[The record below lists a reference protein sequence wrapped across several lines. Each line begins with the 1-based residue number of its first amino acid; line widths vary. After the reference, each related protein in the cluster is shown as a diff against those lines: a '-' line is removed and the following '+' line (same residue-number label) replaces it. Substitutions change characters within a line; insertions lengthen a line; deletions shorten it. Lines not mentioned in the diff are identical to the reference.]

1 MKQNASKTAAL
12 CSAFFDLVVNIG
24 SIYLSILLL
33 GYQNEF
39 FNNRI
44 VAIATICGVASV
56 VIYFIC
62 EMYTVAVFEKL
73 HKTIIKLTSVQFFI
87 VGIIIAIIAVATVN
101 GTKYYL
107 LLFLSAL
114 ISYIILVAKK
124 IITIKVAHSVRRNKK
139 HAQTVLLVGGGKS
152 VHEYKKQ
159 LSDNPHY
166 GYEIIGCVSEK
177 PIKGF
182 EWFGSY
188 GDLAKILEEQNPD
201 EVVIAV
207 SIREEPK
214 IQGFIDICD
223 QAGVRT
229 SIIPP
234 IYRYF
239 KSKCQVDMVGTL
251 PVINTREI
259 PLDNPA
265 NAAMKRVMDII
276 ISLVIIILTSPIMI
290 AAAIGVRLSSK
301 GPIIFRQQRVG
312 KNNKPFTMYK
322 FRSMRVNNQEQT
334 GWTTPEDKRKTRFGT
349 FMRKTGIDELP
360 QFFNVLFGSMSI
372 VGPRPELPTF
382 VEQYS
387 KKIPL
392 YKVKH
397 QVRPGITGL
406 AQIYG
411 FRGDTSIEGR
421 IEMDIRYIEHWS
433 LFNDIK
439 IILSTPFK
447 MFNRNEKYVK

>member
-1 MKQNASKTAAL
+1 MKQNASKTVAL
-12 CSAFFDLVVNIG
+12 CSALLDLLINMG
-24 SIYLSILLL
+24 AIYLSVLLL

-39 FNNRI
+39 FNNTVI
-44 VAIATICGVASV
+44 AIATVCGVASV
-56 VIYFIC
+56 LIYFVC
-62 EMYTVAVFEKL
+62 DMYSGTVFEKL
-73 HKTIIKLTSVQFFI
+73 HKTIIKLTGVQFFI
-87 VGIIIAIIAVATVN
+87 VCIIVAVIAIFAPA
-101 GTKYYL
+101 GRKYYF
-107 LLFLSAL
+107 LLFSSAL
-114 ISYIILVAKK
+114 ISYGALVVKK
-124 IITIKVAHSVRRNKK
+124 TVSIKISHNVRSKK
-139 HAQTVLLVGGGKS
+139 HAQTVLLIGGGKS
-152 VHEYKKQ
+152 IHEYKKQ
-159 LSDNPHY
+159 LADNPHY
-166 GYEIIGCVSEK
+166 GYKIIGCVSEK

-182 EWFGSY
+182 EWFGGY
-188 GDLAKILEEQNPD
+188 GELARVLNEQNPD

-214 IQGFIDICD
+214 IQGFIDVCD
-223 QAGVRT
+223 QAGVRA

-251 PVINTREI
+251 PVINTRDI

-276 ISLVIIILTSPIMI
+276 ISLIIIILTSPIMLV
-290 AAAIGVRLSSK
+290 AAIGVRMSSK
-301 GPIIFRQQRVG
+301 GPIIFKQERVG
-312 KNNKPFTMYK
+312 KNNKIFTMYK
-322 FRSMRVNNQEQT
+322 FRSMRVNSQEQT

-387 KKIPL
+387 KTIPL

-397 QVRPGITGL
+397 QVKPGITGL

-421 IEMDIRYIEHWS
+421 IEMDIKYIEHWS

>member
-12 CSAFFDLVVNIG
+12 CSAFLDLLINIG
-24 SIYLSILLL
+24 AIYLSILLL
-33 GYQNEF
+33 KYRMEEF
-39 FNNRI
+39 SNTA
-44 VAIATICGVASV
+44 VAIATVCGVASV
-56 VIYFIC
+56 GIYFIC
-62 EMYTVAVFEKL
+62 DMYSSAVFEKL
-73 HKTIIKLTSVQFFI
+73 HKTIIKLTGVQFFI
-87 VGIIIAIIAVATVN
+87 VCVILAIVAIATPS
-101 GTKYYL
+101 GRKYYF
-107 LLFLSAL
+107 LLFYSSL
-114 ISYIILVAKK
+114 ISYIALVVKK
-124 IITIKVAHSVRRNKK
+124 TVSTKISHSVRRKNK
-139 HAQTVLLVGGGKS
+139 HAQTVLVVGGGKS

-159 LSDNPHY
+159 LADNPHY
-166 GYEIIGCVSEK
+166 GYRIIGCVSEK

-182 EWFGSY
+182 EWFGGY
-188 GDLAKILEEQNPD
+188 GDLARVLEEQNPD

-229 SIIPP
+229 AIIPP

-265 NAAMKRVMDII
+265 NAAMKRIMDIF
-276 ISLVIIILTSPIMI
+276 ISLVIIIITSPIMI
-290 AAAIGVRLSSK
+290 VAAIGVRLSSK
-301 GPIIFRQQRVG
+301 GPIIFKQERVG
-312 KNNKPFTMYK
+312 KNNKIFTMYK
-322 FRSMRVNNQEQT
+322 FRSMRVNNEEQT

-372 VGPRPELPTF
+372 VGPRPELPAF
-382 VEQYS
+382 VDKYS
-387 KKIPL
+387 KTVPL

-439 IILSTPFK
+439 IIISTPFK

>member
-1 MKQNASKTAAL
+1 MKQNASKTVAL
-12 CSAFFDLVVNIG
+12 CSALLDLLINMG
-24 SIYLSILLL
+24 AIYLSVLLL

-39 FNNRI
+39 FNNTVI
-44 VAIATICGVASV
+44 AIATVCGVASV
-56 VIYFIC
+56 LIYFVC
-62 EMYTVAVFEKL
+62 DMYSGTVFEKL
-73 HKTIIKLTSVQFFI
+73 HKTIIKLTGVQFFI
-87 VGIIIAIIAVATVN
+87 VCIIVAVIAIFAPA
-101 GTKYYL
+101 GRKYYF
-107 LLFLSAL
+107 LLFSSAL
-114 ISYIILVAKK
+114 ISYGALVVKK
-124 IITIKVAHSVRRNKK
+124 TVSIKISHNVRSKK
-139 HAQTVLLVGGGKS
+139 HAQTVLLIGGGKS
-152 VHEYKKQ
+152 IHEYKKQ
-159 LSDNPHY
+159 LADNPHY
-166 GYEIIGCVSEK
+166 GYKIIGCVSEK

-182 EWFGSY
+182 EWFGGY
-188 GDLAKILEEQNPD
+188 GELARVLNEQNPD

-214 IQGFIDICD
+214 IQGFIDVCD
-223 QAGVRT
+223 QAGVRA

-251 PVINTREI
+251 PVINTRDI

-276 ISLVIIILTSPIMI
+276 ISLIIIILTSPIMLV
-290 AAAIGVRLSSK
+290 AAIGVRMSSK
-301 GPIIFRQQRVG
+301 GPIIFKQERVG
-312 KNNKPFTMYK
+312 KNNKIYTMYK
-322 FRSMRVNNQEQT
+322 FRSMRVNSQEQT

-387 KKIPL
+387 KTIPL

-397 QVRPGITGL
+397 QVKPGITGL

-421 IEMDIRYIEHWS
+421 IEMDIKYIEHWS